1 MFHIERIFGPFSH
14 LVLLLVFSLI
24 WTTVPA
30 SALTKEAAIE
40 NCRMSV
46 GKPIVMACMRG
57 GGNSFEGCREKARP
71 QVVACVMAALN
82 AANGRA
88 NVAVAV
94 PTEAAPKPVPGTA
107 LPAGFVAPPRTISD
121 IRSILDEEKP
131 DPAVI
136 EQLKTAANAVPTG
149 KEARGVLSQ
158 FYFDR
163 SAARSQLGRLAD
175 AITDANKAIEV
186 GRGVI
191 DAFTMGRNTQL
202 LALNYFYAGDL
213 KQSLDIY
220 LRMLRETN
228 VQGAKGYAFST
239 NRQISNVLAQMGDVP
254 QAEAYLRRSLV
265 LIQEARTSGLP
276 GWRDNYQKFGQNWEA
291 EVEFNRAVVFEARG
305 QFREAEASY
314 RMMEQRKHAGMEAVL
329 ARENAPTRSTILQSI
344 DAAVAGQARMKARLG
359 RLAEAE
365 VDARRALLSRLQD
378 SGKYN
383 SSTARYV
390 MNLADILVEEG
401 RYGEAEQLTRVVVD
415 INRTV
420 GLADN
425 SQATVTPLA
434 HLAGILRLERK
445 NEEANAIFNQIDAA
459 VAKWDPQ
466 RRQAFELNPSR
477 ILSLYAS
484 GQVDAGIA
492 AAEQLVKR
500 QVQRVGENHFDA
512 ASAHGTLAIGLM
524 RAGRD
529 GDAIREFKAA
539 IPVMLANAQE
549 NADDDDTTLVA
560 ARSLRLQTVVESY
573 FTLLARAEGATDAVG
588 EETFGLADS
597 VRGHTVQ
604 QALAA
609 SSARAAAHDPAL
621 ADLVRKEQDL
631 TKQVNAQLGA
641 LNNVLSIPS
650 SERDEKGVQ
659 QIQAAIAT
667 QRAERDKARLEIKQ
681 KFPAYAELV
690 SPKPPNVQEIRATL
704 ADGEAMLSFYFGQ
717 DSAFVWA
724 VPKSGPIAFAPVN
737 AKIGDVETKVRKLR
751 EALEPQA
758 AMISD
763 IPPFDLKLGY
773 ELYELLLKPVESGW
787 KPAKNLIVVT
797 NGALGLLPL
806 SLLPTA
812 PSEVK
817 EDEDPLFAGYRNV
830 PWLARTHAVT
840 SIPSAAALRTLRQLP
855 PGKAGRG
862 GLVAFGDPYFNRD
875 QQIEAE
881 TAAQTVEAN
890 LDINEL
896 NVKTQTTDAGSSVTR
911 GAPLKRRSSP
921 KLEGVDSAEIG
932 LLPRLPDTA
941 EELKSIALAL
951 QEDPSKVLFL
961 GKDAKESAVKTMN
974 LSGFKIV
981 AFATH
986 GLVPGELNGL
996 TQPALALSAPA
1007 VTGEDGDGLLTME
1020 EILGL
1025 RLDADW
1031 VILSACNTGAGAGA
1045 GAEAAS
1051 GLGRAFFY
1059 AGTRALLVTNWSV
1072 HSQSARQL
1080 VTDLFRRQAQDPKIG
1095 RSEALRQAMLS
1106 LMDGPG
1112 YLNSEGKT
1120 EFAYAHPL
1128 FWAPYTIIGDGGVR

>member
-1 MFHIERIFGPFSH
+1 MFHIERIFAAFSC
-14 LVLLLVFSLI
+14 LTLLLVFPLI
-24 WTTVPA
+24 LTTVPA

-40 NCRMSV
+40 NCRNRV
-46 GKPIVMACMRG
+46 GRPIVMACMRG

-71 QVVACVMAALN
+71 QVVACVVAALN

-94 PTEAAPKPVPGTA
+94 PTEAVPKPVPGTA

-121 IRSILDEEKP
+121 IRSILDGEKP
-131 DPAVI
+131 DPALI
-136 EQLKTAANAVPTG
+136 ERLKTAANAVPTG
-149 KEARGVLSQ
+149 KEARGELSQ

-191 DAFTMGRNTQL
+191 DAFTMGRNAQL

-254 QAEAYLRRSLV
+254 QAEAYLRRSLA

-276 GWRDNYQKFGQNWEA
+276 GWRDNYRKFGQNWEA

-314 RMMEQRKHAGMEAVL
+314 RMMEQRKRAGMQAVL
-329 ARENAPTRSTILQSI
+329 ALENAPTRSTILQSI

-378 SGKYN
+378 TGKYN

-401 RYGEAEQLTRVVVD
+401 RYEEAEQLTRVVVD

-420 GLADN
+420 GLADDL
-425 SQATVTPLA
+425 QATVTPMA
-434 HLAGILRLERK
+434 HLAGILRLEHK
-445 NEEANAIFNQIDAA
+445 NEEATAIFNQIDAA

-512 ASAHGTLAIGLM
+512 ASAHGTFAIGLM

-549 NADDDDTTLVA
+549 NADDEDTTLVA

-573 FTLLARAEGATDAVG
+573 FTLLARAQGATDAVG

-631 TKQVNAQLGA
+631 AKQVNAQLGA
-641 LNNVLSIPS
+641 LNNVLAIPS

-659 QIQAAIAT
+659 QIQSAITT

-724 VPKSGPIAFAPVN
+724 VPKSGPIAFAAVN
-737 AKIGDVETKVRKLR
+737 AKIGDVESKIRKLR

-817 EDEDPLFAGYRNV
+817 EDDEPLFAGYRKV

-862 GLVAFGDPYFNRD
+862 ALVAFGDPYFNRD
-875 QQIEAE
+875 QQIRGGNRRADGRGQ
-881 TAAQTVEAN
+881 ARRQDADHRRRQQRHARRTVEAAQQP
-890 LDINEL
+890 E
-896 NVKTQTTDAGSSVTR
+896 TR
-911 GAPLKRRSSP
+911 GRRQRRDWSVAAAARYRRGVEVDRAGATGGP
-921 KLEGVDSAEIG
+921 LEGA
-932 LLPRLPDTA
+932 LPRKGR
-941 EELKSIALAL
+941 ERER
-951 QEDPSKVLFL
+951 
-961 GKDAKESAVKTMN
+961 
-974 LSGFKIV
+974 
-981 AFATH
+981 
-986 GLVPGELNGL
+986 
-996 TQPALALSAPA
+996 
-1007 VTGEDGDGLLTME
+1007 GEDDEPLRLQDRGFRHPRPGAGRTQ
-1020 EILGL
+1020 
-1025 RLDADW
+1025 RLDATG
-1031 VILSACNTGAGAGA
+1031 VGVVCACCHRRRRRRAPDHGRNPRPETRCRLGDPVGLQHRRRCRSRRGGGLGTGPRLLLCGHAR
-1045 GAEAAS
+1045 AS
-1051 GLGRAFFY
+1051 GHELVGAFPIGAAARHRSVQAAGRRPEN
-1059 AGTRALLVTNWSV
+1059 RA
-1072 HSQSARQL
+1072 Q
-1080 VTDLFRRQAQDPKIG
+1080 
-1095 RSEALRQAMLS
+1095 
-1106 LMDGPG
+1106 
-1112 YLNSEGKT
+1112 
-1120 EFAYAHPL
+1120 
-1128 FWAPYTIIGDGGVR
+1128 